1 MSTAKRRT
9 VTLLPGDLIGRDLA
23 QPIMHLVAAAGGEID
38 WEVIED
44 VCGDDENP
52 INAAVLDSIRR
63 NGVALKGPFT
73 TVTGKG
79 KLSPSVALRKGLD
92 LYAGVRPAANQP
104 GLKSR
109 YEGVDLVV
117 IRENTEDVYAG
128 LEHEVH
134 PGVVESIKVVT
145 REACERIFRF
155 AYRYARQNGRQ
166 RLAIIHK
173 ANIMKLSDGL
183 FLKVGR
189 EVGADYPDIET
200 WAYIV
205 DNASMQMVQRP
216 EQFDVVVCGNLYGDI
231 LSDLAAGIVG
241 GISAAWGM
249 DRGDDVAVFEAIHG
263 RVPGLMGKDVA
274 NPLPMLRPA
283 IELLRH
289 IGQYVAADKLDAA
302 VGTVLKA
309 GKTLTADLG
318 GTAKTSEMIA
328 AIEAAL

>member
-1 MSTAKRRT
+1 MSNAKKRT

-23 QPIMHLVAAAGGEID
+23 QPIMDLVEAAGGAVE
-38 WEVIED
+38 WEVLTD
-44 VCGDDENP
+44 VCGDDEHP
-52 INAAVLDSIRR
+52 ICQAVLDSIRR

-73 TVTGKG
+73 TRVGKG
-79 KLSPSVALRKGLD
+79 NLSPSVALRKGLD

-109 YEGVDLVV
+109 YDGVDLVV
-117 IRENTEDVYAG
+117 IRENTEGVYAG

-145 REACERIFRF
+145 REATERIFRF

-166 RLAIIHK
+166 RVAIIHK
-173 ANIMKLSDGL
+173 ANIMKQSDGL

-231 LSDLAAGIVG
+231 ISDLAAGIVG
-241 GISAAWGM
+241 GISAAWGV
-249 DRGDDVAVFEAIHG
+249 DRGDDIAVFEAIHG
-263 RVPGLMGKDVA
+263 RVPELLGKDLA

-289 IGQYVAADKLDAA
+289 IGQYTAADALDAA
-302 VGTVLKA
+302 VAKVLTA
-309 GKTLTADLG
+309 GEALTADLG

-328 AIEAAL
+328 AIKAAL

>member
-23 QPIMHLVAAAGGEID
+23 QPIMALVEAAGGEID
-38 WEVIED
+38 WEIIED
-44 VCGDDENP
+44 VYGDDENP
-52 INAAVLDSIRR
+52 IAESVLDSIRR

-73 TVTGKG
+73 TTTGKG
-79 KLSPSVALRKGLD
+79 NLSPSVALRKALD

-145 REACERIFRF
+145 RDACERIFRF
-155 AYRYARQNGRQ
+155 AYRYARDNGR
-166 RLAIIHK
+166 RRVAIIHK
-173 ANIMKLSDGL
+173 ANIMKQSDGL

-263 RVPGLMGKDVA
+263 RVPSLIGKDVA

-289 IGQYVAADKLDAA
+289 VGQTDAADRLDAA
-302 VGTVLKA
+302 VGAVLTE

-328 AIEAAL
+328 AIKAAL

>member
-1 MSTAKRRT
+1 MSAAKTRT

-23 QPIMHLVAAAGGEID
+23 APIMHLVKAAGGD
-38 WEVIED
+38 VKWEVIED
-44 VCGDDENP
+44 VCGGDDCP
-52 INAAVLDSIRR
+52 IRPEVLDSIRR
-63 NGVALKGPFT
+63 NGVALKAPFT
-73 TVTGKG
+73 TVIGVG
-79 KLSPSVALRKGLD
+79 NLSPSVALRKSLD
-92 LYAGVRPAANQP
+92 LFAGVRPVTNQP

-117 IRENTEDVYAG
+117 IRENTEGVYAG

-145 REACERIFRF
+145 RAACERLFRF
-155 AYRYARQNGRQ
+155 AFRYARQNGRSK
-166 RLAIIHK
+166 LAIIHK

-189 EVGADYPDIET
+189 EIAKDYPDIET
-200 WAYIV
+200 KAYIV

-216 EQFDVVVCGNLYGDI
+216 HQFDVVVCGNLYGDI

-241 GISAAWGM
+241 GISAVWGA
-249 DRGDDVAVFEAIHG
+249 DRGDDVALFEAIHG
-263 RVPGLMGKDVA
+263 RVPELIGKDLA

-289 IGQYVAADKLDAA
+289 IGQYAPADALDAA
-302 VGTVLKA
+302 VAKVLKA
-309 GKTLTADLG
+309 GKVLTADLG
-318 GTAKTSEMIA
+318 GTAKTSEMVA

>member
-1 MSTAKRRT
+1 RRT

-23 QPIMHLVAAAGGEID
+23 GPIMHLVKAAGGEVE
-38 WEVIED
+38 WEVMHD
-44 VCGDDENP
+44 VYGDDEHP
-52 INAAVLDSIRR
+52 ICDAVLDSIRR

-79 KLSPSVALRKGLD
+79 HLSPSVALRKALD

-104 GLKSR
+104 GLASR

-145 REACERIFRF
+145 RQASERIFRF
-155 AYRYARQNGRQ
+155 AYRYARQNGRH

-173 ANIMKLSDGL
+173 ANIMKQSDGL

-200 WAYIV
+200 KAYIV

-216 EQFDVVVCGNLYGDI
+216 HQFDVVVAGNLYGDI
-231 LSDLAAGIVG
+231 LSDLCAGIVG
-241 GISAAWGM
+241 GISAAWGV

-263 RVPGLMGKDVA
+263 RVPHLMGKDLA

-289 IGQYVAADKLDAA
+289 IGQYVAADTLDKA

-309 GKTLTADLG
+309 RKTLTADLG
-318 GTAKTSEMIA
+318 GTAKTSEVIA

>member
-9 VTLLPGDLIGRDLA
+9 VTLLPGDLIGQDLA
-23 QPIMHLVAAAGGEID
+23 QPVIQLLAAAGAEVD
-38 WEVIED
+38 WEIIED
-44 VCGDDENP
+44 VCGDDEHP
-52 INAAVLDSIRR
+52 ICDAVLESIRR

-73 TVTGKG
+73 TVQGKG
-79 KLSPSVALRKGLD
+79 NLSPSVALRKALD

-117 IRENTEDVYAG
+117 IRQNTEDVYAG

-145 REACERIFRF
+145 REATERIFRF
-155 AYRYARQNGRQ
+155 AYRYARQNGRR

-173 ANIMKLSDGL
+173 ANIMKQSDGL

-241 GISAAWGM
+241 GISAAWGV

-263 RVPGLMGKDVA
+263 RVPELMGKDLA

-289 IGQYVAADKLDAA
+289 IGQYAAADKLDAA
-302 VGTVLKA
+302 VATVLSD
-309 GKTLTADLG
+309 GKVLTQDLG
-318 GTAKTSEMIA
+318 GSAKTSEMIA

>member
-1 MSTAKRRT
+1 MSNAKKRT

-23 QPIMHLVAAAGGEID
+23 QPIMDLVEAAGGAVE
-38 WEVIED
+38 WEVMTD
-44 VCGDDENP
+44 VCGDDEHP
-52 INAAVLDSIRR
+52 ICQAVLDSIRR

-73 TVTGKG
+73 TRVGKG
-79 KLSPSVALRKGLD
+79 NLSPSVALRKGLD

-109 YEGVDLVV
+109 YDGVDLVV

-145 REACERIFRF
+145 REATERIFRF

-166 RLAIIHK
+166 RVAIIHK
-173 ANIMKLSDGL
+173 ANIMKQSDGL

-205 DNASMQMVQRP
+205 DNASMQLVQRP

-231 LSDLAAGIVG
+231 ISDLAAGIVG
-241 GISAAWGM
+241 GISAAWGV
-249 DRGDDVAVFEAIHG
+249 DRGDDIAVFEAIHG
-263 RVPGLMGKDVA
+263 RVPELMGKDLA

-289 IGQYVAADKLDAA
+289 IGQDAPADALDAA
-302 VGTVLKA
+302 VAKVLTA
-309 GKTLTADLG
+309 GEALTADLG

-328 AIEAAL
+328 AIKAAL

>member
-9 VTLLPGDLIGRDLA
+9 VTLLPGDLIGQDLA
-23 QPIMHLVAAAGGEID
+23 QPVIQLLAAAGAEVD
-38 WEVIED
+38 WEIIED
-44 VCGDDENP
+44 VCGDDEHP
-52 INAAVLDSIRR
+52 ICDAVLESIRR

-73 TVTGKG
+73 TVQGKG
-79 KLSPSVALRKGLD
+79 NLSPSVALRKALD

-117 IRENTEDVYAG
+117 IRQNTEDVYAG

-145 REACERIFRF
+145 REATERIFRF
-155 AYRYARQNGRQ
+155 AYRYARQNGRR

-173 ANIMKLSDGL
+173 ANIMKQSDGL

-241 GISAAWGM
+241 GISAAWGV

-263 RVPGLMGKDVA
+263 RVPELMGKDLA

-289 IGQYVAADKLDAA
+289 IGLYAAADKLDAA
-302 VGTVLKA
+302 VATVLSD
-309 GKTLTADLG
+309 GKVLTQDLG
-318 GTAKTSEMIA
+318 GSAKTSEMIA